1 MIRKLLPHHTVPL
14 LNGILSKLLPFL
26 ALLGGLRT
34 GLELDVSTNNFFCIK
49 FSVTIT
55 LPLQTMQYLN

>member
-1 MIRKLLPHHTVPL
+1 MLRKLLPHHTVPL

-34 GLELDVSTNNFFCIK
+34 GLELDVSTNNFF
-49 FSVTIT
+49 
-55 LPLQTMQYLN
+55 LY